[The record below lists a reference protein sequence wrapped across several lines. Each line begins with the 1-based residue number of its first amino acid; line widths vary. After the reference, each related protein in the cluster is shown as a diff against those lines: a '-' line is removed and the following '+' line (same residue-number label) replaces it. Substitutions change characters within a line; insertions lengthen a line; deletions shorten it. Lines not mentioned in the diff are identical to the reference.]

1 MIVPFTPPRNLLRMT
16 LLTVLMG
23 LALSACGRKGPLEPP
38 PSAIE
43 QAKPAATADT
53 GIMPPVGAKKP
64 ETKAP
69 PPPDKPFFLDFLL

>member
-1 MIVPFTPPRNLLRMT
+1 MIVPFTPPRTLVRMT

-23 LALSACGRKGPLEPP
+23 LALAACGRKGPLEPP

-43 QAKPAATADT
+43 QAKPAAPADT

-64 ETKAP
+64 ETKAA

>member
-1 MIVPFTPPRNLLRMT
+1 MPFTPPRNPLRLMVI
-16 LLTVLMG
+16 TVLMG
-23 LALSACGRKGPLEPP
+23 LALAACGRKGPLEPP

-43 QAKPAATADT
+43 QAKPAAPADT

>member
-1 MIVPFTPPRNLLRMT
+1 MT

-43 QAKPAATADT
+43 QAKLVATADT

-64 ETKAP
+64 ETKAA

>member
-1 MIVPFTPPRNLLRMT
+1 MVI
-16 LLTVLMG
+16 TVLMG

-43 QAKPAATADT
+43 QTKPASPTDT
-53 GIMPPVGAKKP
+53 GIMPPVGAKKA
-64 ETKAP
+64 ETKAA

>member
-1 MIVPFTPPRNLLRMT
+1 MIVPFTTPRNLVRMT

>member
-1 MIVPFTPPRNLLRMT
+1 MIVPFTPPRNPLRLMVI
-16 LLTVLMG
+16 TVLMG
-23 LALSACGRKGPLEPP
+23 LALAACGRKGPLKPP

-43 QAKPAATADT
+43 QAKPAAPADT

-64 ETKAP
+64 ETKAA

>member
-1 MIVPFTPPRNLLRMT
+1 MIVPFTPPRDLLRMT

>member
-1 MIVPFTPPRNLLRMT
+1 MIVPFTPPRNPLRLMVI
-16 LLTVLMG
+16 TVLMG
-23 LALSACGRKGPLEPP
+23 LALAACGRKGPLEPP

-64 ETKAP
+64 ETKAA

>member
-1 MIVPFTPPRNLLRMT
+1 VPFTPPRNLVRMT

>member
-1 MIVPFTPPRNLLRMT
+1 MT
-16 LLTVLMG
+16 VFTVLMG

-38 PSAIE
+38 PSTVE
-43 QAKPAATADT
+43 QAKPAAPADT
-53 GIMPPVGAKKP
+53 GIMPPLGAKKP

>member
-1 MIVPFTPPRNLLRMT
+1 MPFTPPRNLVRMT

-23 LALSACGRKGPLEPP
+23 LALAACGRKGPLEPP

>member
-1 MIVPFTPPRNLLRMT
+1 MIVPFTPPRNPLRLMVI
-16 LLTVLMG
+16 TVLMG
-23 LALSACGRKGPLEPP
+23 LALAACGRKGPLEPP

-43 QAKPAATADT
+43 QAKPAAPVDT

-64 ETKAP
+64 ETKAA

>member
-1 MIVPFTPPRNLLRMT
+1 MPFTPPRNLLRMT

>member
-1 MIVPFTPPRNLLRMT
+1 MIVPFTPPRNPLRLMVI
-16 LLTVLMG
+16 TVLMG
-23 LALSACGRKGPLEPP
+23 LALAACGRKGPLEPP

-53 GIMPPVGAKKP
+53 GIMPPLGAKKP

>member
-1 MIVPFTPPRNLLRMT
+1 MIVPFTPPRNPLRLMVI
-16 LLTVLMG
+16 TVLMG

-38 PSAIE
+38 PSAVE

-64 ETKAP
+64 ETKAA

>member
-1 MIVPFTPPRNLLRMT
+1 MPFTPPRNPLRLMVI
-16 LLTVLMG
+16 TVLMG
-23 LALSACGRKGPLEPP
+23 LALAACGRKGPLEPP

-43 QAKPAATADT
+43 QAKPASPADT

>member
-1 MIVPFTPPRNLLRMT
+1 MIVPFTPPRNPLRLMVI
-16 LLTVLMG
+16 TVLMG
-23 LALSACGRKGPLEPP
+23 LALAACGRKGPLEPP

-43 QAKPAATADT
+43 QAKPAAPADT

>member
-1 MIVPFTPPRNLLRMT
+1 MIVPFTPPRNLVRMT

-23 LALSACGRKGPLEPP
+23 LALAACGRKGPLEPP

>member
-1 MIVPFTPPRNLLRMT
+1 MIVPFTPPRNLVRMT

-53 GIMPPVGAKKP
+53 GIMPPLGAKKP

>member
-1 MIVPFTPPRNLLRMT
+1 MPFTTPRNLVRMT